1 MRYPQC
7 LTLLLLGCASAPDVN
22 SIGDGH
28 YAVAATTASQA
39 SNGQAI
45 ARAEAV
51 RKASAFCAQK
61 SQAENAETFND
72 QSEGRAYS
80 TTLVFSCR

>member
-1 MRYPQC
+1 MRYPIC
-7 LTLLLLGCASAPDVN
+7 VTLLLVGCASAPDVN

-45 ARAEAV
+45 ARSEAE

-61 SQAENAETFND
+61 DQAENAETFDD
-72 QSEGRAYS
+72 QNGGRAYS